1 MTTDNTPRHFEFNT
15 PDQPLHV
22 QSATLSIERW
32 AYRRN
37 FEIVIEEI
45 SPHKVR
51 VCTYAPDTRAHNR
64 AVNSLA
70 RMLQDQLD
78 RIIHRNLYHESC
90 GMIRATIQW
99 HDGGI
104 LEDVLIKQTHDV
116 GDDDEDIF
124 FYGLTWDEVKRHLR
138 DGTPVDNEF
147 SIVSACLEC

>member
-1 MTTDNTPRHFEFNT
+1 MNMTNYAFDMAASITSTLPFE
-15 PDQPLHV
+15 DIPLAEKIAAMR
-22 QSATLSIERW
+22 QRLDAIEAEANSEAFGMYD
-32 AYRRN
+32 AYDV
-37 FEIVIEEI
+37 EDDEDGI
-45 SPHKVR
+45 
-51 VCTYAPDTRAHNR
+51 
-64 AVNSLA
+64 
-70 RMLQDQLD
+70 
-78 RIIHRNLYHESC
+78 LYHESC

-104 LEDVLIKQTHDV
+104 LEDVIIKQTHDV